1 MDRCTLDASHRLN
14 TADWHVVAVGESSH
28 VRRAIQWSRD
38 NRLDSLSLA
47 RTFRH
52 IANAER
58 LPAIEVFLRDSGFA
72 IPNVCTP
79 EELMG
84 DVNPT
89 NA

>member
-1 MDRCTLDASHRLN
+1 MSGTKREG
-14 TADWHVVAVGESSH
+14 DWAKSSH
-28 VRRAIQWSRD
+28 LRRAIRWRRD
-38 NRLDSLSLA
+38 DRLDSLSLA
-47 RTFRH
+47 RTCRH

-58 LPAIEVFLRDSGFA
+58 LPAIEVFLRDNGFA